1 LTTLDQIGIASRK
14 LQIISDRSAFDSTSE
29 YEKLKDFNWDESKD
43 RLLATLRTKIKP
55 WRQINLDL
63 TRRVRNNHDLHV
75 RYFAVSSVMPTK
87 AVEAFFQQREASDE
101 STRSVMLSITTQASE
116 NLSNIQESLSKLQG
130 HDATSDIDRDID
142 QARDRFRAGAADESK
157 TLLRAVQ
164 DRHTGRLTPHHRF
177 RIASNLAYVALQE
190 SHPASRRL

>member
-1 LTTLDQIGIASRK
+1 VYARCTLRPGLAGFRLTTLDQIGIASRK

-101 STRSVMLSITTQASE
+101 STRSAMLSITTQASE
-116 NLSNIQESLSKLQG
+116 NLSNIQDVCRSYKDTMRPATLT
-130 HDATSDIDRDID
+130 ATSIR
-142 QARDRFRAGAADESK
+142 RGTGFGRVRPMSPRRF
-157 TLLRAVQ
+157 
-164 DRHTGRLTPHHRF
+164 
-177 RIASNLAYVALQE
+177 
-190 SHPASRRL
+190 